1 MESYELIA
9 LRKQK
14 MFDRNFYIKMYLQ
27 IGLPFN
33 KTSLR
38 SKIL

>member
-1 MESYELIA
+1 MESYELTA
-9 LRKQK
+9 LPKQK

-27 IGLPFN
+27 ISVLFN
-33 KTSLR
+33 ETSLR

>member
-1 MESYELIA
+1 MESYELTA
-9 LRKQK
+9 LRRQK

-27 IGLPFN
+27 ISVLFN
-33 KTSLR
+33 ETSLR

>member
-1 MESYELIA
+1 MESYELTA

-14 MFDRNFYIKMYLQ
+14 MFDGNFYIKMYLQ
-27 IGLPFN
+27 ISVLFN
-33 KTSLR
+33 ETSLR

>member
-1 MESYELIA
+1 MESFELTA

-27 IGLPFN
+27 ISVLF
-33 KTSLR
+33 KETSLR

>member
-1 MESYELIA
+1 MESYELTA

-14 MFDRNFYIKMYLQ
+14 MFDRNFDIKMYLQ
-27 IGLPFN
+27 ISVLFN
-33 KTSLR
+33 ETSLR

>member
-1 MESYELIA
+1 MESYELTA

-14 MFDRNFYIKMYLQ
+14 MFDGNFYIKMYLQ
-27 IGLPFN
+27 TSVLFN
-33 KTSLR
+33 ETSLR